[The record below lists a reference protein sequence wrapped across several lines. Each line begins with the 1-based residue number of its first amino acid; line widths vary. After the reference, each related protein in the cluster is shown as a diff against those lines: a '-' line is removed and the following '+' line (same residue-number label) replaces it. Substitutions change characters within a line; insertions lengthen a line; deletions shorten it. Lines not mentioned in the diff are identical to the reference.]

1 MWDDRNMPGGL
12 SLLAGGLNAGRWRRH
27 PRLGLRTEM
36 RRVWTLRGRRPMV
49 DHGNHTRRFGKIYHV
64 GNYEG
69 ATRNCLIIATP
80 AQKTAGQKPTP
91 SRRPWTSRRRSLSC
105 AVCRRI
111 PVSRAAASSP
121 STRKCSHRRANSCA
135 RNSPCGI
142 SRSPVRKHRWPQR
155 RRSRASERGAAMS
168 GRNLSNFSARGR

>member
-1 MWDDRNMPGGL
+1 MPGGL

-80 AQKTAGQKPTP
+80 AQKTAGQKTDALAQAVDLAPTLIELCSLP
-91 SRRPWTSRRRSLSC
+91 ANPGFQGRSLKPEHEK
-105 AVCRRI
+105 VL
-111 PVSRAAASSP
+111 ASKS
-121 STRKCSHRRANSCA
+121 K
-135 RNSPCGI
+135 
-142 SRSPVRKHRWPQR
+142 
-155 RRSRASERGAAMS
+155 
-168 GRNLSNFSARGR
+168 